1 MNNFLDLATSLHTK
15 SLTLFVG
22 TGFSKYLTNGKAPS
36 WLELLVESTKAID
49 KDDKLLKQLFNI
61 DSSGDVKEAIYEL
74 TICAQVLEI
83 EYKKNKKDI
92 KVKIAEIIKEK
103 INETTIDNDKLLEL
117 QTFFKHHPDINII
130 TTNYDTIFSDYIV
143 PNTSRVIIE
152 GSTIPRINTGQ
163 NIYHIHGCVIK
174 PESIILTLNDYYNF
188 QNTNNYFSRK
198 FYTLLQENTV
208 AILGYSLGDFNL
220 NTILSEVKNS
230 KKESF
235 RKTDIYYI
243 NKGIIPE
250 LMTKFYSLTYG
261 ISVIQNKQINQFF
274 DSIEIEYE
282 KAKELIDSVESLKDV
297 INGTK
302 VYDDDFLK
310 LRISLPTIL
319 VQAASIGI
327 ESNDELFLKT
337 LILILNKKS
346 EFTSSNNAWLQYEH
360 LADWLIEVAST
371 VVVKNTIIENEF
383 CEIAKHSFKK
393 SSKRLYKGYS
403 WYAWKEWNTRWHEM
417 KIENQIMLQELIENN
432 RWDNELQITEIYK

>member
-1 MNNFLDLATSLHTK
+1 
-15 SLTLFVG
+15 
-22 TGFSKYLTNGKAPS
+22 
-36 WLELLVESTKAID
+36 
-49 KDDKLLKQLFNI
+49 
-61 DSSGDVKEAIYEL
+61 
-74 TICAQVLEI
+74 
-83 EYKKNKKDI
+83 
-92 KVKIAEIIKEK
+92 
-103 INETTIDNDKLLEL
+103 
-117 QTFFKHHPDINII
+117 
-130 TTNYDTIFSDYIV
+130 
-143 PNTSRVIIE
+143 
-152 GSTIPRINTGQ
+152 
-163 NIYHIHGCVIK
+163 
-174 PESIILTLNDYYNF
+174 
-188 QNTNNYFSRK
+188 
-198 FYTLLQENTV
+198 
-208 AILGYSLGDFNL
+208 
-220 NTILSEVKNS
+220 
-230 KKESF
+230 
-235 RKTDIYYI
+235 
-243 NKGIIPE
+243 
-250 LMTKFYSLTYG
+250 MTKFYSLTYG

>member
-188 QNTNNYFSRK
+188 QNSF
-198 FYTLLQENTV
+198 ENF
-208 AILGYSLGDFNL
+208 LH
-220 NTILSEVKNS
+220 S
-230 KKESF
+230 KKP
-235 RKTDIYYI
+235 K
-243 NKGIIPE
+243 
-250 LMTKFYSLTYG
+250 
-261 ISVIQNKQINQFF
+261 VHIQVFH
-274 DSIEIEYE
+274 
-282 KAKELIDSVESLKDV
+282 
-297 INGTK
+297 NG
-302 VYDDDFLK
+302 Y
-310 LRISLPTIL
+310 
-319 VQAASIGI
+319 
-327 ESNDELFLKT
+327 
-337 LILILNKKS
+337 
-346 EFTSSNNAWLQYEH
+346 
-360 LADWLIEVAST
+360 
-371 VVVKNTIIENEF
+371 
-383 CEIAKHSFKK
+383 
-393 SSKRLYKGYS
+393 
-403 WYAWKEWNTRWHEM
+403 
-417 KIENQIMLQELIENN
+417 
-432 RWDNELQITEIYK
+432 